1 MYTWPGV
8 RTYTKTQEL
17 PSRRLKRYREGSAT
31 QMHKVALRG
40 QPPDCLAMAMGMQV
54 PYGLHHARHVPA
66 RAQLAY
72 TFALVLPA
80 FL

>member
-1 MYTWPGV
+1 
-8 RTYTKTQEL
+8 
-17 PSRRLKRYREGSAT
+17 
-31 QMHKVALRG
+31 MHKVALRG